1 MLTYVGSQLAPLH
14 TGQGKPEE
22 SAAEHI
28 ARKIKDTS
36 SVHTLLFY
44 QIESLKNGASLVLPS
59 SLFRGS

>member
-1 MLTYVGSQLAPLH
+1 MLTYVVGSQLAPLH

-36 SVHTLLFY
+36 SVHTV
-44 QIESLKNGASLVLPS
+44 ILPDWIFKKWGLS
-59 SLFRGS
+59 SFAFQSF